1 MRDPEEKMPE
11 ALEEAVVA
19 LREQTDAP
27 ASELEAARTRARILA
42 SHRASARRAAPM
54 TWLAA
59 AAALVIVL
67 GGSTAWAYWT
77 GRLDAWVRPRA
88 PEHAAPAPVIAPP
101 HVREPEVETPP
112 VVAPSAP
119 PEVVQAAAPETTIAE
134 ATAETTER
142 TPVDPRERAAYRAA
156 HVLHFD
162 DHDPARAITAW
173 DAYLAAYPSGRFALE
188 ARYNR
193 ALCLV
198 RLGRTSEARAALA
211 PFVEGTHGGYRQQE
225 ATALANALDAE

>member
-11 ALEEAVVA
+11 ALEEAVAA

-42 SHRASARRAAPM
+42 SHRAGSRRAAPM

-59 AAALVIVL
+59 AAAIVIVL

-77 GRLDAWVRPRA
+77 GRLDAWVGA
-88 PEHAAPAPVIAPP
+88 STPEHVVPVAPGPVIPP
-101 HVREPEVETPP
+101 PRMPEPEVETPP
-112 VVAPSAP
+112 VVTPVAP
-119 PEVVQAAAPETTIAE
+119 PEVVQAAVPETT
-134 ATAETTER
+134 TTETSER

-162 DHDPARAITAW
+162 EHDPAGAIAAW

-225 ATALANALDAE
+225 ATALANALDTQ